1 MWGEG
6 SYDFG
11 TRVSHSPKRNMVV
24 SVVTHSRVV
33 LVTCLGNFPDL
44 RTPSADA
51 SDSSMVMI
59 KFNIFNCSFVTIQQ
73 YTESEESLDRHKSVA
88 Y

>member
-1 MWGEG
+1 
-6 SYDFG
+6 
-11 TRVSHSPKRNMVV
+11 
-24 SVVTHSRVV
+24 
-33 LVTCLGNFPDL
+33 L
-44 RTPSADA
+44 RTPSANA